1 MEAYELGTVLG
12 QGLMM
17 GAIAVLI
24 ILAVFLFTAI
34 ITAMMSV
41 LIHSELKK
49 LNRRLDKTMHT
60 EEIDD
65 NFKYRHT
72 IEDIDRR

>member
-12 QGLMM
+12 QGMMM

-49 LNRRLDKTMHT
+49 LNRRLDKTMYT

>member
-12 QGLMM
+12 QGMMM
-17 GAIAVLI
+17 GAIVVLI

-49 LNRRLDKTMHT
+49 LNRRLDKTMYT

>member
-49 LNRRLDKTMHT
+49 LNRKLDKTMYT
-60 EEIDD
+60 EELDD

>member
-49 LNRRLDKTMHT
+49 LNRRLDKTMYT

>member
-49 LNRRLDKTMHT
+49 LNRRLDKTMYT
-60 EEIDD
+60 EELDD

>member
-12 QGLMM
+12 QGMMM
-17 GAIAVLI
+17 GAIVVLI

-34 ITAMMSV
+34 TTAMMSV

-49 LNRRLDKTMHT
+49 LNRRLDKTMYT

>member
-34 ITAMMSV
+34 TTAMMSV

-49 LNRRLDKTMHT
+49 LNRRLDKTMYT
-60 EEIDD
+60 EELDD

>member
-12 QGLMM
+12 QGMMM
-17 GAIAVLI
+17 GAIVVLI

-49 LNRRLDKTMHT
+49 LNRRLDKTMYT
-60 EEIDD
+60 GEIDD

>member
-12 QGLMM
+12 QGMMM
-17 GAIAVLI
+17 GVIIVLI

-49 LNRRLDKTMHT
+49 LNRRLDKTMYT
-60 EEIDD
+60 EELDD

>member
-12 QGLMM
+12 QGMMM
-17 GAIAVLI
+17 GAFVVLI

-49 LNRRLDKTMHT
+49 LNRRLDKMMYT